1 MSFFN
6 RTRGFLDL
14 PGCLLIITFCGGMPH
29 RRSGGRARL
38 SFLMVIRPL
47 GGLQASS
54 CVIFLSVQEHSL
66 GFWSQMFQAQTV
78 PPLLH
83 KSCLP
88 RSLVPFTGEWCL
100 ETKMWV
106 LDVSI
111 GPGMSLYLA
120 TIGKESS
127 CSAGDLIPGSG
138 RSPGEGNGF
147 TLLYSCLENSM
158 DRGAWW
164 ATVQGITK
172 NQTWLSDKHTIGDR

>member
-1 MSFFN
+1 MVIFFNGLYVLWEAFKPVPVSFFCQS
-6 RTRGFLDL
+6 RSTPLVSEIRCSRCKLCL
-14 PGCLLIITFCGGMPH
+14 PY
-29 RRSGGRARL
+29 
-38 SFLMVIRPL
+38 
-47 GGLQASS
+47 
-54 CVIFLSVQEHSL
+54 
-66 GFWSQMFQAQTV
+66 
-78 PPLLH
+78 LH

-100 ETKMWV
+100 ETKVWL
-106 LDVSI
+106 LDVFT

-138 RSPGEGNGF
+138 RSPGEGNSF

-158 DRGAWW
+158 DQGAWW